1 MSEAYFESQPSPGE
15 IRERVEGYAS
25 WLEIDLDRLGFNLE
39 QIRRRTGVEVLP
51 CVKAD
56 SYGHGLVPVVAYL
69 NKKGV
74 GRVLVAKLWEAVQLR
89 EAGLGVGIL
98 NMDPLFRRDQY
109 DWVVENE
116 VVQTVYTRDH
126 GRGVSDAARRLEKE
140 VGVFVKVD
148 TGLGRVGVRHEKAA
162 DLIERVDG
170 LAGVSVE
177 GVFSTFTEERKFDG
191 VQLER
196 MLALDGEL
204 RRRGVVVGTRSM
216 ASSNAIFHF
225 PESYLDAV
233 RPGLML
239 YGLYPEPEDQETG
252 LELRPV
258 LSFKARLEQVKW
270 VEKGEALT
278 YSGRFVAPRRMRV
291 GTLHVGYSDGFPRG
305 LTGTGLVDVGG
316 FVRRVLGT
324 VSVNHHLVDL
334 DGVDACA
341 GDVVE
346 IVSRGGECSL
356 ERQAGRAGI
365 MAYQLCVGLNP
376 LTPRV
381 YFEGGVP
388 VALSEPRLV
397 EIGG

>member
-1 MSEAYFESQPSPGE
+1 
-15 IRERVEGYAS
+15 
-25 WLEIDLDRLGFNLE
+25 
-39 QIRRRTGVEVLP
+39 
-51 CVKAD
+51 
-56 SYGHGLVPVVAYL
+56 
-69 NKKGV
+69 
-74 GRVLVAKLWEAVQLR
+74 
-89 EAGLGVGIL
+89 
-98 NMDPLFRRDQY
+98 
-109 DWVVENE
+109 
-116 VVQTVYTRDH
+116 
-126 GRGVSDAARRLEKE
+126 VSDAARRLGKE

-170 LAGVSVE
+170 LVGVSVE
-177 GVFSTFTEERKFDG
+177 GVFSTFTEEREFDG

-196 MLALDGEL
+196 MLALDREL

-239 YGLYPEPEDQETG
+239 YGLYPEPGDREAG

-270 VEKGEALT
+270 VEKGEPLT
-278 YSGRFVAPRRMRV
+278 YSRRFVAPKRMRV
-291 GTLHVGYSDGFPRG
+291 GALHAGYSDGFPRG
-305 LTGTGLVDVGG
+305 LTGRGLVDVGG
-316 FVRRVLGT
+316 FVQRVLGT
-324 VSVNHHLVDL
+324 VSVNHHVVDL
-334 DGVDACA
+334 DGVDAWA

-346 IVSRGGECSL
+346 LISRDGECSL

-365 MAYQLCVGLNP
+365 MAYQFCVGLNP

-381 YFEGGVP
+381 YYEGGVP

-397 EIGG
+397 EAAG